1 MGQKSGVVERDVELR
16 ATDGMQLP
24 AFVAEPS
31 GAPGAPHIV
40 IAPEIFGVSSW
51 VKSVARKLAQE
62 GFRAVAPEIFV
73 RDKEPL
79 GSDLQSWMAR
89 VGRLDIPQAVRDL
102 RTALESLKG
111 GRAASI
117 GFCLGGALSLLA
129 AADSE
134 LSACV
139 DCYGRPRWTHKTS
152 AENATE
158 ERALPATGG
167 ARSAEHP
174 IAAAKRIRCP
184 VLAIY
189 GTRDQGIPVAAVEEL
204 RAVLPPGSEVALYE
218 AGHAFLNDQRP
229 EMYVADQATLAWSKI
244 IGFFRRNLA

>member
-16 ATDGMQLP
+16 ATDGVQLP

-31 GAPGAPHIV
+31 GAPGAPRIV

-117 GFCLGGALSLLA
+117 GFCLGGALSLLTA
-129 AADSE
+129 AEGGLD
-134 LSACV
+134 ACV
-139 DCYGRPRWTHKTS
+139 DCYGRPRWMHKTS
-152 AENATE
+152 TENA
-158 ERALPATGG
+158 
-167 ARSAEHP
+167 
-174 IAAAKRIRCP
+174 IDAAKRIRCP

-189 GTRDQGIPVAAVEEL
+189 GTRDQGIPISVVEEL
-204 RAVLPPGSEVALYE
+204 RAVLPPGSEVAFYE

-229 EMYVADQATLAWSKI
+229 EMYVADQATLAWAKI
-244 IGFFRRNLA
+244 IGFLRRNLT